1 MFIEGMT
8 PIRVFYTLVRYGEDG
23 AKDYIDAYQNK
34 NKGFQ
39 TFQRIM
45 SPFKNRTRA
54 DIKGLLRQDY
64 SEEIES
70 DPLFQNLKKTTPK
83 IIRELSV
90 LLAFIA
96 QGIDKPMDDMNISEL
111 ISAFVEEKDST
122 KKERMGGLLFKK
134 IRGRVNYT
142 KEPRKGM
149 VHEYPPK
156 S

>member
-70 DPLFQNLKKTTPK
+70 DPLFQNLKKTTK
-83 IIRELSV
+83 NHSGV
-90 LLAFIA
+90 VCFV
-96 QGIDKPMDDMNISEL
+96 GFH
-111 ISAFVEEKDST
+111 SA
-122 KKERMGGLLFKK
+122 G
-134 IRGRVNYT
+134 Y
-142 KEPRKGM
+142 
-149 VHEYPPK
+149 
-156 S
+156 